1 VFRPPLYAIADSGL
15 PATVLVL
22 TRGEMLEFE
31 VMIRP
36 IQSAGRGNGKRIGP
50 QLAQIDGDRGRPALI
65 MTVFDDL
72 AGPFPRLRAPGP
84 CGKDRRAL

>member
-1 VFRPPLYAIADSGL
+1 VFRSPLYAIADSGL

-36 IQSAGRGNGKRIGP
+36 IKALGEEIGTGSGRDWPKLTAIG
-50 QLAQIDGDRGRPALI
+50 ASALI
-65 MTVFDDL
+65 MTVFDDF
-72 AGPFPRLRAPGP
+72 AGPSPRLRAPGP